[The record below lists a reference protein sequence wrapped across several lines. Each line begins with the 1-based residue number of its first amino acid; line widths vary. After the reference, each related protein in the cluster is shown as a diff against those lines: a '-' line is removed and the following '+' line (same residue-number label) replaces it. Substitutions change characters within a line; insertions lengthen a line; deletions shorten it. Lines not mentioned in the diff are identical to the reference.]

1 MASKKKVFVLDTN
14 VLLHDFKCLHNFQ
27 NNDIVLPITVLE
39 ELDKFK
45 KGFDQI
51 NFNARQIARDLSALC
66 GDEVFTKGVPLGHG
80 LGNLFIETNHSASDL
95 VKKNFPEITQ
105 DHKILAITEFVSK
118 KRKEPVIFVS
128 KDVNLRI
135 KAKAL
140 GIPAEDYETDKVSDM
155 NIFSGAEEIT
165 NIDPNF
171 IYLMYQNPKPIEAE
185 NIPLKELPDENKH
198 FVFKSADGEQTAPVY
213 FELETKQLHVVQKN
227 RAYGIEPRNT
237 EQRFALQALLNP
249 NIPLVSITGKAGTGK
264 TLLALAAALEMAD
277 DFDQILL
284 ARPIIPL
291 SNRDIGFL
299 PGDVKE
305 KIGPY
310 MLPLF
315 DNLGVIKNQK
325 GKHSRQAEKVDQM
338 LKDEHLVITPL
349 AYIRGRSLSKVYFII
364 DEAQNLTPHEVKTI
378 ITRAGEGTKIVFTG
392 DIQQIDTPYLDARS
406 NGLSYLTDR
415 MRKEKLFMHIHLQKG
430 ERSAL
435 AEIASNLL

>member
-1 MASKKKVFVLDTN
+1 MVSKKKVFVLDTN

-27 NNDIVLPITVLE
+27 NNDIVIPIPVLE

-51 NFNARQIARDLSALC
+51 NFNARQVARDLSNLI
-66 GDEVFTKGVPLGHG
+66 GDDVFSKGVSLGSG
-80 LGNLFIETNHSASDL
+80 LGKLYIEPSHGFSENLKS
-95 VKKNFPEITQ
+95 NFPESTS
-105 DHKILAITEFVSK
+105 DHNILAITEYVK
-118 KRKEPVIFVS
+118 NNRKEPVIFVS
-128 KDVNLRI
+128 KDINLRI

-140 GIPAEDYETDKVSDM
+140 GIPAEDYETDMVSDM
-155 NIFSGAEEIT
+155 NIFAGAEEIK
-165 NIDPNF
+165 NIDASF
-171 IYLMYQNPKPIEAE
+171 IYKMYQTKDPVKAE
-185 NIPLKELPDENKH
+185 NIPLPKLPDENKH
-198 FVFKSADGEQTAPVY
+198 MILSSKEGEQTIPVY
-213 FELETKQLHVVQKN
+213 YELETKQLYGVSKN
-227 RAYGIEPRNT
+227 YAYGVEPRNI
-237 EQRFALQALLNP
+237 EQRFALHALLNP
-249 NIPLVSITGKAGTGK
+249 KIPLVSITGKAGTGK
-264 TLLALAAALEMAD
+264 TLLALAAALELSN

-315 DNLGVIKNQK
+315 DNLSVIKTLNK
-325 GKHSRQAEKVDQM
+325 KHSKQSEKIEQM
-338 LKDEHLVITPL
+338 LKDERLIITPL
-349 AYIRGRSLSKVYFII
+349 AYIRGRSLSNVYFII

-415 MRKEKLFMHIHLQKG
+415 IRRQPLFMHVHLQKG

-435 AEIASNLL
+435 AEMASNLL